1 MYNKIIYLLKN
12 KGGKML
18 RRVIILSLIMAM
30 AEIVLAVDEQGIFLG
45 PFIFKPNFS
54 LLYEH
59 TDNLFLQGE
68 KGFVDNLWIIR
79 PQFQLVYP
87 FLESNIEITY
97 VPIWRD
103 YEKYELKHKFSHFLT
118 FQSNILQSSGLNIKL
133 IDRFVRGYLEVSEIE
148 PQREVVWGTNRFNKN
163 LFSALFNYD
172 FSERLTTSFGG
183 DFNWVKFIDREE
195 PMFFFDYNTLS
206 LSGSLGYKT
215 SPLTSI
221 FVRYVFFA
229 NDAEKRFDTRD
240 FNAHQLLFGIDSE
253 ATPRLKG
260 GFSLG
265 FERKDF
271 KNIDLSINNFVLSA
285 SIAYE
290 ISESTRLMLN
300 ANRGTYQSAYFTA
313 TYFKATSAYLSLT
326 RQFTERF
333 SGTIGGY
340 IQQNGYPQLETIER
354 KDNIYGF
361 NAEVG
366 YIFSS
371 LAVVHFNYKY
381 ENRNSN
387 DKKFDYTQNR
397 LVFDLQL
404 GW

>member
-1 MYNKIIYLLKN
+1 
-12 KGGKML
+12 ML
-18 RRVIILSLIMAM
+18 RQVIIILILMVM
-30 AEIVLAVDEQGIFLG
+30 AEVIFAVDEQGIFLG
-45 PFIFKPNFS
+45 PFMFKPSFW
-54 LLYEH
+54 LVFEH

-68 KGFVDNLWIIR
+68 KGFKDNLWIIR
-79 PQFQLVYP
+79 PQFLLVYP
-87 FLESNIEITY
+87 FLENSIEITY

-103 YEKYELKHKFSHFLT
+103 YEKYELKHKFTNFFT
-118 FQSNILQSSGLNIKL
+118 VQGNFQQSSGLNFKL
-133 IDRFVRGYLEVSEIE
+133 IDRYVRGYLEVSEIE

-163 LFSALFNYD
+163 LFSAIANYD

-183 DFNWVKFIDREE
+183 DFNYVKFIDRDQ

-215 SPLTSI
+215 SPLTSL

-229 NDAEKRFDTRD
+229 NDAEQKFDTRD
-240 FNAHQLLFGIDSE
+240 FNAHQILFGMDSE

-265 FERKDF
+265 FERKNF
-271 KNIDLSINNFVLSA
+271 KNIDMIINNFVLSA
-285 SIAYE
+285 NISYE
-290 ISESTRLMLN
+290 ITESTRFMLN
-300 ANRGTYQSAYFTA
+300 ANRGTYQSAYLEA
-313 TYFKATSAYLSLT
+313 AYFKATSAFVSLT
-326 RQFTERF
+326 HQFTERF
-333 SGTIGGY
+333 SGTVGGY
-340 IQQNGYPQLETIER
+340 IQQNSYPQLAVIER
-354 KDNIYGF
+354 TDNIYGF

-366 YIFSS
+366 YIFST

-387 DKKFDYTQNR
+387 DKNFDYKQNR
-397 LVFDLQL
+397 LLFDVQL